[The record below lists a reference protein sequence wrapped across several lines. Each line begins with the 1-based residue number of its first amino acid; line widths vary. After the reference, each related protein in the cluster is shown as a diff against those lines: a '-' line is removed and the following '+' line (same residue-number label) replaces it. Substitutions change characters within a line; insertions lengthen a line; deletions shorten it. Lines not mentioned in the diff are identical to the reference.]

1 MKNSNRE
8 VWVIGGQRIPFV
20 KSNTTYDGI
29 NQQELLTQALKA
41 LVRKYGLEGQK
52 VGEVAL
58 GAVLKHPR
66 DFSLARE
73 AVLGSGLDPHT
84 PAFDLQKACGTGL
97 TTTAMIANM
106 ISVGQIDVGIGG
118 GSDTNSEPPLTA
130 KRELV
135 RRLLALQR
143 APSAPAKIA
152 ALFKLSPS
160 LFWPEI
166 PAVKEARTGLSM
178 GESCELMVREWGITR
193 AEQDQL
199 AYESHAKA
207 AKAYEAGFY
216 DDMIVEFQGIKKDG
230 ILRADTTVE
239 KLAKLKPA
247 FAKDGKGTLTAGNST
262 PLSDGAS
269 AVLLST
275 PEYAKKKGWK
285 GLARVVDYQSAA
297 VDYVGGEGLLMA
309 PTYAVA
315 DLLKRNNLQLQD
327 FDYYE
332 IHEAFAGQVLCNLK
346 AWETESYC
354 KEKLGWDKALGS
366 IDRSKMNV
374 NGSSLANGHPF
385 AATGGRIVHTLAKLL
400 SAKGSKGRGLI
411 SICTAAGMG
420 VAMILETID

>member
-1 MKNSNRE
+1 MKNINRD

-20 KSNTTYDGI
+20 KSNTVYDGI
-29 NQQELLTQALKA
+29 NQQELLTQALRA
-41 LVRKYGLEGQK
+41 LVRKYGLEGEK

-97 TTTAMIANM
+97 TTTAMIANEICM
-106 ISVGQIDVGIGG
+106 GQIEVGIAG
-118 GSDTNSEPPLTA
+118 GSDTNSDPPLTA

-143 APSAPAKIA
+143 APNAAAKIA
-152 ALFKLSPS
+152 AALKLNPS

-166 PAVKEARTGLSM
+166 PQVKEARTGLSM
-178 GESCELMVREWGITR
+178 GESCELMVREWGISR
-193 AEQDQL
+193 LDQDQW
-199 AYESHAKA
+199 AYESHHKA
-207 AKAYEAGFY
+207 AKAFEAGFF
-216 DDMIVEFQGIKKDG
+216 DDMVIEYQGISKDG
-230 ILRADTTVE
+230 ILRADTSVE
-239 KLAKLKPA
+239 KLAKLKPV

-269 AVLLST
+269 TVLLAS
-275 PEYAKKKGWK
+275 PEYAQKKGWK
-285 GLARVVDYQSAA
+285 GLAKVVDYQSAA

-309 PTYAVA
+309 PTYAVSE
-315 DLLKRNNLQLQD
+315 LLKRNNLKLQD

-354 KEKLGWDKALGS
+354 REKLGQSQALGS
-366 IDRSKMNV
+366 IDRSKINV

-400 SAKGSKGRGLI
+400 AAKGKGRGLI

-420 VAMILETID
+420 VAMILETI

>member
-1 MKNSNRE
+1 MKNQNRE

-20 KSNTTYDGI
+20 KSQTIYDGI
-29 NQQELLTQALKA
+29 GQQEILTQALRA
-41 LVRKYGLEGQK
+41 LVTKYGLERQK
-52 VGEVAL
+52 VGEVVA

-66 DFSLARE
+66 DFSLVRE

-97 TTTAMIANM
+97 SAAAMIANE
-106 ISVGQIDVGIGG
+106 ISIGQIDVGIAG

-135 RRLLALQR
+135 VRLMNLQR
-143 APSAPAKIA
+143 AKSFGQKLGA
-152 ALFKLSPS
+152 AFALMKPS
-160 LFWPEI
+160 LFWPQI

-193 AEQDQL
+193 EAQDQW
-199 AYESHAKA
+199 AYESHHKA
-207 AKAYEAGFY
+207 SIAYEAGFF
-216 DDMIVEFQGIKKDG
+216 DDMMVEYKGIKKDG

-239 KLAKLKPA
+239 KLGKLRPA
-247 FAKDGKGTLTAGNST
+247 FANDGKGTLTAGNST

-275 PEYAKKKGWK
+275 PEYAKSKNWT

-309 PTYAVA
+309 PTYAVSE
-315 DLLKRNNLQLQD
+315 LLKRNNLKLQD
-327 FDYYE
+327 FDFYE
-332 IHEAFAGQVLCNLK
+332 IHEAFAGQVLCTLK
-346 AWETESYC
+346 AWESEKYC
-354 KEKLGWDKALGS
+354 QEKLGVSQALGS
-366 IDRSKMNV
+366 IDRAKINV
-374 NGSSLANGHPF
+374 KGSSLAVGHPF

-400 SAKGSKGRGLI
+400 HEKGKGRGLI
-411 SICTAAGMG
+411 SICTAGGQG
-420 VAMILETID
+420 VAMILEAI